1 MGEITDM
8 ALNGTKVTDGKEPV
22 LVVLQLSGGNDF
34 MNTVV
39 PYGDP
44 LYYDFRKTV
53 GVSEEDALHIDSR
66 VGFHPVMTEVKSM
79 FDQGDVAVI
88 QGIGYPEPDR
98 SHFRSMD
105 IWHTA
110 QPHDF
115 SDEGWLGR
123 VIREIDPGKKNVVTG
138 VSFGAG
144 LPRAMYLTGT
154 PAISVSE
161 LESYGLLTSLSGNKH
176 RRALNAFTRMYVPEE
191 FEEGAMVMQHI
202 GQIGTDALAGV
213 DMLKTAP
220 GLYSSS
226 IEYGADP
233 LSQSL
238 RGVAQVHLA
247 GLGTRIFYAQH
258 GGYDVHGRQVQ
269 TQEKLWGE
277 VSKAVDSFF
286 ADLRE
291 HDAAEQVVMLVFSEF
306 GRRVRDNGNGTD
318 HGSGGGA
325 FMIGSRVNGGLYGE
339 YPSLDPAEQVSGD
352 LRFNNDFRSMYSTV
366 LDDWLN
372 IQPDSIVNGHFE
384 KFDGILAPLT
394 S

>member
-1 MGEITDM
+1 MTTAQNE
-8 ALNGTKVTDGKEPV
+8 ANGSKTKQPV

-44 LYYDFRKTV
+44 FYYDFRKTV
-53 GVSEEDALHIDSR
+53 GVSEEEALHLDSR
-66 VGFHPVMTEVKSM
+66 LGFHPAMGEIKSLY
-79 FDQGDVAVI
+79 DAGDVAVI
-88 QGIGYPEPDR
+88 QGIGYPDPDR

-110 QPHDF
+110 EPHDF
-115 SDEGWLGR
+115 SGEGWLGR
-123 VIREIDPGKKNVVTG
+123 VIRELDPGKKNVVTG

-161 LESYGLLTSLSGNKH
+161 LESYGLLTSLSGEKQ

-220 GLYSSS
+220 SQYSSDVV
-226 IEYGADP
+226 YGSDA

-238 RGVAQVHLA
+238 RGIAQIHTS
-247 GLGTRIFYAQH
+247 GLGTRVFYAQH

-291 HDAAEQVVMLVFSEF
+291 HNASEEVVMMVFSEF

-325 FMIGSRVNGGLYGE
+325 FLIGDRVKGGLYGE

-372 IQPDSIVNGHFE
+372 IQPDPIVNGHFE
-384 KFDGILAPLT
+384 KFNGILNPL
-394 S
+394 SS

>member
-1 MGEITDM
+1 MTT
-8 ALNGTKVTDGKEPV
+8 AQSGTNQSETKQPV

-53 GVSEEDALHIDSR
+53 GVSEEEALHLDSR
-66 VGFHPVMTEVKSM
+66 LGFHPAMGEIKSLY
-79 FDQGDVAVI
+79 DAGDVAVI
-88 QGIGYPEPDR
+88 QGIGYPDPDR

-110 QPHDF
+110 EPHDF
-115 SDEGWLGR
+115 SGEGWLGR
-123 VIREIDPGKKNVVTG
+123 VIRELDPGKKNVVTG

-161 LESYGLLTSLSGNKH
+161 LESYGLLTSLSGEKQ

-220 GLYSSS
+220 SQYSSNV
-226 IEYGADP
+226 EYGSDA

-238 RGVAQVHLA
+238 RGIAQIHFA
-247 GLGTRIFYAQH
+247 DLGTRVFYAQH

-277 VSKAVDSFF
+277 VSRAIDSFLT
-286 ADLRE
+286 DLRE
-291 HDAAEQVVMLVFSEF
+291 HDAAEEVIMMVFSEF

-325 FMIGSRVNGGLYGE
+325 FLIGDRVKGGLYGE

-352 LRFNNDFRSMYSTV
+352 LRFNNDFRSAYSTI

-372 IQPDSIVNGHFE
+372 IQPDPIVNGHFE
-384 KFDGILAPLT
+384 KFNGILSPL
-394 S
+394 SS

>member
-1 MGEITDM
+1 M
-8 ALNGTKVTDGKEPV
+8 AQNGTGTGNGKKPV

-44 LYYDFRKTV
+44 MYYDFRKTV
-53 GVSEEDALHIDSR
+53 GISEEEALHIDGQI
-66 VGFHPVMTEVKSM
+66 GFHPAMTEIKS
-79 FDQGDVAVI
+79 FYDEGNVAVI

-110 QPHDF
+110 NPAEF
-115 SDEGWLGR
+115 SSEGWLGR
-123 VIREIDPGKKNVVTG
+123 VIRELDPKKQNVVTG

-154 PAISVSE
+154 PAISVTE
-161 LESYGLLTSLSGNKH
+161 LESYGLLTSLSGDSQ
-176 RRALNAFTRMYVPEE
+176 RRALNAFTRMYTPEE
-191 FEEGAMVMQHI
+191 FDEGAMVMQHI
-202 GQIGTDALAGV
+202 GQIGMDAMAGV

-220 GLYSSS
+220 PKYSST
-226 IEYGADP
+226 IEYAADP
-233 LSQSL
+233 LSRSL
-238 RGVAQVHLA
+238 RGIAQIHLA
-247 GLGTRIFYAQH
+247 GLGTRVFYAQH
-258 GGYDVHGRQVQ
+258 AGYDVHGGQVQ
-269 TQEKLWGE
+269 IQKRLWGE
-277 VSKAVDSFF
+277 VSRAVDDFF

-291 HDAAEQVVMLVFSEF
+291 HNAAEEVVMMIFSEF

-325 FMIGSRVNGGLYGE
+325 FLIGDRVNGGLYGE
-339 YPSLDPAEQVSGD
+339 YPSLAPAEQVSGD

-366 LDDWLN
+366 LDDWFG
-372 IQPDSIVNGHFE
+372 IQPDPVVNGHFE
-384 KFDGILAPLT
+384 KFDGILSPLG

>member
-1 MGEITDM
+1 MTT
-8 ALNGTKVTDGKEPV
+8 AQNQTNVSKTKQPV
-22 LVVLQLSGGNDF
+22 LLILQLSGGNDF

-44 LYYDFRKTV
+44 FYYDFRKTV
-53 GVSEEDALHIDSR
+53 GVSEEDALHLDSR
-66 VGFHPVMTEVKSM
+66 LGFHPAMGEIKSHY
-79 FDQGDVAVI
+79 DAGDVAVI

-110 QPHDF
+110 EPHEF
-115 SDEGWLGR
+115 SSEGWLGR
-123 VIREIDPGKKNVVTG
+123 VIRELDPGKKNVVTG

-161 LESYGLLTSLSGNKH
+161 LESYGLLTSLSGEKQ

-220 GLYSSS
+220 SQYSSNV
-226 IEYGADP
+226 EYGSDA

-238 RGVAQVHLA
+238 RGIAQIHLA
-247 GLGTRIFYAQH
+247 GLGTRVFYAQH

-269 TQEKLWGE
+269 TQEKLWRE

-286 ADLRE
+286 TDLRE
-291 HDAAEQVVMLVFSEF
+291 HNASDEVIMMVFSEF

-325 FMIGSRVNGGLYGE
+325 FLIGDKVKGGLYGE

-372 IQPDSIVNGHFE
+372 IQPDPIVNGHFE
-384 KFDGILAPLT
+384 KFNGIVNPL
-394 S
+394 SS